1 MGDDTSAKLSGE
13 LSEAFSEIVSVE
25 VISEQSDDGAG
36 LVVCNMSYRPSGS
49 DHETHRS
56 RIRQTAV
63 VLNADDLD
71 LPKFSLA
78 PRITGVV
85 GALFSMLGGTGDLE
99 FSDSPEFNTSY
110 RLHGWAEAPVRILFT
125 KTVLE
130 FFGNSKGWSVIGQG
144 RQLVIFR
151 RNVVIE
157 EAGLPEFIRE
167 ALNILTI
174 FREAEKELDNRPD
187 IRRDITGDDLLKA
200 SDRMGIL
207 GSVMAAQFRKIAI
220 TEEELTDFYASP
232 PPRRIPPGMKRQV
245 VGDNLPLV
253 FVGGFFLIA
262 GIVAGSLIFAF
273 AGEKDRWMAALFL
286 VFPPLVGGVLAGI
299 TLWHRN
305 RKIRLLREGTIA
317 SGQVTKVSTTSTRV
331 NGQVRNIVH
340 VTYQLDGSE
349 RRTTCYA
356 YSTAADR
363 ARRFKSTGQTVQ
375 VLVDPKDPNH
385 VTCTDFLLLF
395 SA

>member
-1 MGDDTSAKLSGE
+1 MSEERSAEISGE

-25 VISEQSDDGAG
+25 IISEQLEEGVG
-36 LVVCNMSYRPSGS
+36 LVVCNMSYRPRGS
-49 DHETHRS
+49 DHDTHRS

-78 PRITGVV
+78 PRISGVV
-85 GALFSMLGGTGDLE
+85 GTLFSMLGGTGDLE

-110 RLHGWAEAPVRILFT
+110 RLHGWAEEPVRILFT
-125 KTVLE
+125 QTVRD
-130 FFGNSKGWSVIGQG
+130 FFSDSKDWSVIGQG

-157 EAGLPEFIRE
+157 EAELPDFIRE

-174 FREAEKELDNRPD
+174 LREAEKELDNRPD
-187 IRRDITGDDLLKA
+187 VRRDITGDDLLKA
-200 SDRMGIL
+200 SDRMGIF
-207 GSVMAAQFRKIAI
+207 GSVMAAQFRKISI
-220 TEEELTDFYASP
+220 TEEELADFYASP

-253 FVGGFFLIA
+253 FIGGFFLIA
-262 GIVAGSLIFAF
+262 GIVAGSLILAF
-273 AGEKDRWMAALFL
+273 AAANDRWISALFFGISP
-286 VFPPLVGGVLAGI
+286 VIGGALAGI

-305 RKIRLLREGTIA
+305 RKIRLLREGVLA
-317 SGQVTKVSTTSTRV
+317 GGQVTKVSTTSTQV

-340 VTYQLDGSE
+340 VTYQLDGRE
-349 RRTTCYA
+349 RKTTCYA

-395 SA
+395 ST